1 MDPRDRL
8 PPELRPLAR
17 DAADRRIQL
26 CLDLMDRRIPDVT
39 VLLEAVRRRHNVSA
53 ILRSAEAFGLHEA
66 HLITNT
72 FRPSVGSAKGAE
84 RWLELSLH
92 DNAADCFSALRERGY
107 RIYVADFA
115 PGAASPDELPVDGPL
130 AVLFGTELTGV
141 SEQARAL
148 ADGVVTIP
156 MTGVTQSLNV
166 SAAASVCLYTL
177 TQRRRQRGDLGIHG
191 APRWSF
197 VRRFLERESR
207 RKRSSLQLFEEME
220 QDG

>member
-17 DAADRRIQL
+17 DAADRRIEL
-26 CLDLMDRRIPDVT
+26 CLDLLDRRIPDMT

-92 DNAADCFSALRERGY
+92 ESPDVCFAALRGRGY

-115 PGAASPDELPVDGPL
+115 HGALSPEEVPVDGPV

-141 SEQARAL
+141 SERAREL
-148 ADGVVTIP
+148 ADGVVTMP

-166 SAAASVCLYTL
+166 SAAASVCLYTM
-177 TQRRRQRGDLGIHG
+177 TQRRRPRGDLGIHG
-191 APRWSF
+191 PERWAF
-197 VRRFLERESR
+197 VKRFLERECM
-207 RKRSSLQLFEEME
+207 RKRSSVQLFEELK